1 MFRKVLFAFWVFF
14 VCLFV
19 WHWLSFSSLP
29 QHRQKEL
36 SHSTI
41 HPWHTQNFIFNQ
53 SVSEQI
59 VLKIF
64 SCNDYFMYLSV
75 FHLFS
80 FWRKNA
86 KIPGRSDHTPPPN
99 VLKLLYPFVLWAGR
113 LHLVG
118 WHSGDLVALF
128 RVGKQGCWDQAGS
141 GPRKFTQLKKG

>member
-1 MFRKVLFAFWVFF
+1 MFRKVLFAFWVFLF
-14 VCLFV
+14 VCLTLVEF
-19 WHWLSFSSLP
+19 FKSSTGQTKGTEP
-29 QHRQKEL
+29 QHNPPMAYSKFY
-36 SHSTI
+36 I
-41 HPWHTQNFIFNQ
+41 DQ

-64 SCNDYFMYLSV
+64 NCNDYFMYLSI

-113 LHLVG
+113 LDLVG

-141 GPRKFTQLKKG
+141 GPRKLAQLKKG